1 MPKRYK
7 GLTVRTFAEVRDD
20 AETRQARNKRV
31 NMDAT
36 FDEYFALRRH
46 AEAAGC
52 SMIEL
57 IGACVREWLKKAK
70 REEGDVRK

>member
-57 IGACVREWLKKAK
+57 IGACVREWMKKA
-70 REEGDVRK
+70 EHS

>member
-36 FDEYFALRRH
+36 VSEYLALRRH

-52 SMIEL
+52 SNIEL
-57 IGACVREWLKKAK
+57 IGAIVRQWIKKNPI
-70 REEGDVRK
+70 E